1 MYLRFAWRYFRSR
14 KSTTAISLIAW
25 ISVVAIA
32 VGTASLILVLSV
44 FNGFEGLVKSLY
56 AEFYPEIRIT
66 PSKGKFME
74 VSDRLRD
81 SIGQWP
87 GVAGVCR
94 VLEEK
99 AILQHGDNQSVIQIK
114 GVDEQYAAVSRLA
127 DRTYHGQFALG
138 TEEFP
143 QLVLG
148 AGVEDALGI
157 QVGRELTSVR
167 VFLPRQGGGRLLSA
181 ENIQESNLYVS
192 GSFLIQQDFDEQYGI
207 TRYDHLRAVSGL
219 SDASVSSLELKLTD
233 GDRVNS
239 VKKGLRDWLGNA
251 FVVEDR
257 YEQNRSLYGV
267 MNAERWIVYG
277 ILSLILVVGAFTM
290 IGALTMLILEK
301 QTDIQILRALGSEV
315 SVIRR
320 IFLTEG
326 LLLASIG
333 AGMGMLLAL
342 SLVWAQQNFHLI
354 PLGGGS
360 FLIDYYPVEL
370 RGGDFILIVATVL
383 LIAGLASWFPAN
395 KAARRIQS
403 LRTQ

>member
-1 MYLRFAWRYFRSR
+1 M
-14 KSTTAISLIAW
+14 
-25 ISVVAIA
+25 VAIA
-32 VGTASLILVLSV
+32 VGTAALILVLSV

-56 AEFYPEIRIT
+56 AEFYPEIRIS
-66 PSKGKFME
+66 PAKGKFMDL
-74 VSDRLRD
+74 SDRLHD
-81 SIGQWP
+81 SVAHWP
-87 GVAGVCR
+87 GVDAVSR

-99 AILQHGDNQSVIQIK
+99 AILQYGDNQSVIQLK
-114 GVDEQYAAVSRLA
+114 GVDEQYSAVSRLS
-127 DRTYHGQFALG
+127 DRIYHGQFSLG
-138 TEEFP
+138 TEEVP

-157 QVGRELTSVR
+157 QAGRELASVR
-167 VFLPRQGGGRLLSA
+167 MFLPRQGGGRNLSA
-181 ENIQESNLYVS
+181 ENIQESSLYVS

-207 TRYDHLRAVSGL
+207 TRYDLLRGSSGL
-219 SDASVSSLELKLTD
+219 PEGSVSSLELKLS
-233 GDRVNS
+233 DRDQVS
-239 VKKGLRDWLGNA
+239 KVKQELRSMLGAN
-251 FVVEDR
+251 FLVEDR

-326 LLLASIG
+326 MLLACIG
-333 AGMGMLLAL
+333 AGIGMVLAL
-342 SLVWAQQNFHLI
+342 SLVWAQQRYHLI

-370 RGGDFILIVATVL
+370 RGGDFILIGATVF
-383 LIAGLASWFPAN
+383 LIAGSASWFPAN
-395 KAARRIQS
+395 KAAKRIQS

>member
-1 MYLRFAWRYFRSR
+1 MHD
-14 KSTTAISLIAW
+14 TIAH
-25 ISVVAIA
+25 
-32 VGTASLILVLSV
+32 
-44 FNGFEGLVKSLY
+44 
-56 AEFYPEIRIT
+56 
-66 PSKGKFME
+66 
-74 VSDRLRD
+74 
-81 SIGQWP
+81 WP
-87 GVAGVCR
+87 GVAAVSR

-99 AILQHGDNQSVIQIK
+99 AILQVGDNQSVIQLK
-114 GVDEQYAAVSRLA
+114 GVDEQYSVVSRLS
-127 DRTYHGQFALG
+127 DRTYHGQFSLG
-138 TEEFP
+138 TEESP

-157 QVGRELTSVR
+157 QAGRELASAR

-181 ENIQESNLYVS
+181 ENIQESSLYVS
-192 GSFLIQQDFDEQYGI
+192 GSFLIQQDFDEHYGI
-207 TRYDHLRAVSGL
+207 TRYDHVRSATGL
-219 SDASVSSLELKLTD
+219 PEGSVSSLDLKLTD
-233 GDRVNS
+233 IKLTNRV
-239 VKKGLRDWLGNA
+239 KQELRSMLGSGYL
-251 FVVEDR
+251 VEDR

-301 QTDIQILRALGSEV
+301 QTDIQILRALGGEV

-326 LLLASIG
+326 ILLAAIG
-333 AGMGMLLAL
+333 AGIGMMLAL
-342 SLVWAQQNFHLI
+342 SLVWAQQQFHLI

-360 FLIDYYPVEL
+360 FLIDHYPVEL
-370 RGGDFILIVATVL
+370 KGGDFVLIGATVF

-395 KAARRIQS
+395 KAAKRIQS